1 VLDWARG
8 IGLPVTVV
16 PDADHFFHR
25 RLHVIRAI
33 IENAW
38 HH

>member
-1 VLDWARG
+1 
-8 IGLPVTVV
+8 V